1 MFKGIILLIIFFII
15 AFLMGKLVS
24 KVQLPAIL
32 GWLITGMMIGPHA
45 LNWMSQSMM
54 DAGWFHILCNI
65 GEILVG
71 MLIGNELILK
81 ELKKSGKQI
90 VTICM
95 FEGMMAFIIVTIAF
109 FVFADIPLSIA
120 FVFGA
125 IALATAPAPSLSI
138 VKEYN
143 ANGPVANIDTPCSS

>member
-1 MFKGIILLIIFFII
+1 MFKGIILLIIFFAI

-24 KVQLPAIL
+24 KIQLPAIL
-32 GWLITGMMIGPHA
+32 GWLIAGMIIGPHA

-54 DAGWFHILCNI
+54 DTGWFHILCNI

-109 FVFADIPLSIA
+109 FEIGRAHV
-120 FVFGA
+120 
-125 IALATAPAPSLSI
+125 
-138 VKEYN
+138 
-143 ANGPVANIDTPCSS
+143 